1 MDADPTPSVWR
12 RRRVLLLVAPL
23 AGTLGATLGLAF
35 GLDGLRGLRLLIE
48 HVFAPQLQDLLLA
61 NSLAASLLTLGTV
74 GLGGLRTRPFHA
86 LKAGACIASALLFP
100 GMLMGICL
108 AASGC

>member
-1 MDADPTPSVWR
+1 MGADPTPSAWR

-23 AGTLGATLGLAF
+23 AGTLGATLGVAF
-35 GLDGLRGLRLLIE
+35 GLDGPGGLPLLIE
-48 HVFAPQLQDLLLA
+48 HVFDPRIQDLLLT

-100 GMLMGICL
+100 GMLLGVCL